1 MLNEFIS
8 GFNLAGGFLAW
19 LAGCLAAVLI
29 AALAVALVVAVASWM
44 FDRFTRWLARRIRKK
59 KRKPRNR
66 LEEIIL
72 EHESNAV

>member
-8 GFNLAGGFLAW
+8 GFYLAVGFLSW
-19 LAGCLAAVLI
+19 LVGCLMAVLI
-29 AALAVALVVAVASWM
+29 AALAAALVVAVASWM
-44 FDRFTRWLARRIRKK
+44 FDRFTRWLVRRLRKK
-59 KRKPRNR
+59 NRQPRNR